1 MTACSP
7 AWLIWGG
14 GCSGGEGCR
23 GWGVGRR
30 AIEIPI
36 PISLGV
42 GGWGSTVYYGILF
55 TLHHQFCIMYTFDIS
70 KPWTVHRS
78 CWSLFSFLFKRIFVL
93 SFPTTTLIIK
103 VEGKYS
109 HISGIIRKVF
119 LLPEKRVPIV
129 NSYLKKPFTPNP

>member
-14 GCSGGEGCR
+14 G
-23 GWGVGRR
+23 VQ
-30 AIEIPI
+30 
-36 PISLGV
+36 GV
-42 GGWGSTVYYGILF
+42 GGAGEEGHRNSDTNLPGGGGGGVYYGILF

-78 CWSLFSFLFKRIFVL
+78 CWALFSFLFKRIFVL

-103 VEGKYS
+103 VEGS
-109 HISGIIRKVF
+109 NFHISGIIRKVF
-119 LLPEKRVPIV
+119 LL
-129 NSYLKKPFTPNP
+129 